1 MDTTPHHQQIQTLK
15 ARWEQYIAMSPTEGA
30 TGALQEKQQRCLED
44 FLHLLVAMSH
54 SKGIEN
60 EDLLNFSS
68 DIHSAFNIL
77 ARKLM
82 HDIQVEASFPPST
95 RADEICGLSRHLKYL
110 MFDTG
115 WLLLNALCT
124 LSRQALSCKDE
135 FILLLVALFEEC
147 LSSCSYDKQRLSS
160 SSLRIPSLQ
169 KIFVTKKCRR
179 SSSLSSEEFTA
190 NFHSSVTSL
199 KDAVAMKSNSGSAP
213 VKRSARSES
222 LPNHKLTFD
231 SSDSENEHRKQRSR
245 RRSRPETLDHHHHH
259 NHHHHR
265 PERLSFS
272 SAFPVYLFQCASQI
286 MQRHVH
292 VSGVHIVSQST
303 SVVDLSITL
312 LSLLEGLCTSEVMH
326 LASRNALGQ
335 FLAPY
340 LTKFLSDLQQ
350 LGFTSD
356 GTVQTDLFAGN
367 LSKLQRLV
375 LRLLL
380 KLCLSSG
387 VNHQRVSTLAKAGT
401 ISSLL
406 SLAIAINKKL
416 SVFAPFEKR
425 PIQIASPPLGID
437 GDDLE
442 FEADV
447 FEESRDSVT
456 KELPSSGAL
465 ELKSTERDLT
475 VVTEILEGILMIL
488 STILFRC
495 QDDQTVIT
503 QAVAMLWE
511 FEVSDG
517 FTILQNTILQLDTML
532 FMETC
537 NGEMKEHAKE
547 CINDLAC
554 GLRKLVTAAK
564 RAKLEYLHKFHCL
577 KRSHQHCDYTS
588 YMHHHHNLLGIPYT
602 KVKEMKGSTS
612 LMPSSPTETSAS
624 HRKCCLVRAVELC
637 LHLIKRAHCPWTA
650 FKILSVLD
658 QFGICCCLPEEV
670 LIRQILECLPNWSLS
685 LSSLALKIL
694 AKLILEQLSGGNM
707 DKANLV
713 DLCDECRGKKGA
725 KLRASK
731 GRVSRNDGNS
741 TNDASGNYI
750 PLWEAVGEYKSLLI
764 GQSAPLSILVAK
776 HLAFLVRH
784 GSTQL
789 KQALYNKV
797 YIPVFEHVNA
807 VDDDLFGVVSSDVV
821 PEAALQHCYC
831 ALPLLL
837 KFNSAEELFL
847 LQLGLPHAIHLIELD
862 ATRSHI
868 LKIFEVMVG
877 VSQKHAEK
885 SMKSRKRAQ
894 TYDSGLSAGT
904 YQTSDLQSSSDEVPS
919 SITDQA
925 VIQLFF
931 DIIQKISPWEGIK
944 STESSTELS
953 PIGSQSS
960 SPGDIDDKLK
970 SYVWVSSPR
979 EQFVSQSIESAF
991 SSMRE
996 SFPISPTSIRKI
1008 SGSSSV
1014 PDVTS
1019 FVGRPSDRSSIEA
1032 DQWIDTAKLSLCTSV
1047 WRTCS
1052 NIVSISPIF
1061 VETFKTKLETARVV
1075 ALLKFCL
1082 RIFRVS
1088 LNSLFHITKVEDEE
1102 ACDQNDDKE
1111 EEEENETRS
1120 RVMLSLGLVEAIT
1133 RVLLNLKN
1141 DAVYAEVLQCLKDN
1155 LTSTKVCLDE
1165 EVSQGLVSSLMRI
1178 ALDQPCDES
1187 NVKNHCVFRQHQ
1199 EDDGNLLGSWE
1210 DIFETSDGQS
1220 DVSDPWSTEEGY
1232 DADSESDAEKNQED
1246 AGFATG
1252 REEDT
1257 QQELLEHPEVCTTL
1271 LEVLASSSS
1280 SSSDVRVEATK
1291 VALRR
1296 LLTLSKPSSI
1306 NKMSSMNRSELCRC
1320 DLVSVILDNYADVLK
1335 GIENRD
1341 GGVRCLLIELIAV
1354 LVENTITA
1362 MQLRRLL
1369 QLCDTEEEYIL
1380 PELLKTLLSIACAT
1394 QDRPNHCLSFPVV
1407 SKPYPEVHIQE
1418 NHFNQK
1424 TAPSCNISKIAP
1436 LHLSLENVLQWP
1448 PLLSKGLSM
1457 SMWMKLEESP
1467 KKTSVM
1473 KRGKSGSFE
1482 KRYSKAKEG
1491 SKRRSD
1497 SRSTDQIKCKDQVH
1511 VFSVGTSHHCLEVWA
1526 GFRPSCLILRLSSNS
1541 KVLTEVQCTGIIP
1554 LGEWCHLALTYQEE
1568 SSQNNKILGKITLVT
1583 NGQLPKPVTL
1593 ETSLRSLPKT
1603 TSHGW
1608 LFIGQSSECDTFQEG
1623 FGNVQIGN
1631 MMLFN
1636 DFTTLNNELALH
1648 LYSNGPNYFGLSTC
1662 EGSQPRSL
1670 YSRHLKADHINSDL
1684 HWEFLNGKRGVDYK
1698 QFKES
1703 LILGYSPNVH
1713 HHCNIFKKTHQQGN
1727 TLSRVLP
1734 GKSSPRE
1741 GTSQSPDVIQAFVS
1755 CHIPLSSSHHLV
1767 KAIHDIGGISTFLF
1781 FLAKLVECTPSP
1793 GHQADAVKL
1802 LMVLQNSSYSL
1813 ASEFRTMSG
1822 PSMLAKVLISS
1833 KFKVGPELLKVLFD
1847 SCCSPAVIY
1856 YCTLTDSYKVHRE
1869 TDCILQDEEI
1879 FTQLILNWRI
1889 WNQGD
1894 PSLFCLLLD
1903 AIQMLI
1909 KRNHPHRHF
1918 NFEKL
1923 QSVGLVQKLLVMCKE
1938 RHDDDLPAVPPSSL
1952 EGLVRLIRTML
1963 GLPTDPADPHLMAE
1977 ISDFLLSTHPAVN
1990 TFVCHAPSSFYFNQ
2004 HKFSST
2010 VVQTSR
2016 SRTRTQSVELSDAKD
2031 EDIKGEDASE
2041 HHPSNGQDSP
2051 TLDNKDADSSISIAN
2066 TANQTVDSI
2075 ATIEDPSGISSQ
2087 SGHDSQPREGGDF
2100 VILSM
2105 ADVPTPSSLNNQDL
2119 SSFSSLGASEKNPSL
2134 NKFSSSLLDL
2144 LSDAIMSQSE
2154 ANLEKILGIV
2164 IKLDTLIVLAHHN
2177 SSQIRTSVVKL
2188 IHVYFHVATEDHVE
2202 SYLKSRVFH
2211 LLANQLHQ
2219 YPASREQVEAC
2230 LLVLFSRPVGLD
2242 DRLDFNDMRAPD
2254 EFSQMST
2261 ILLLSVLERCLHDP
2275 VLCTKTLCIT
2285 LHLFEGVP
2293 VLIPV
2298 LLENGFIEAV
2308 VNVLAATSALC
2319 SDSAC
2324 PEELDLLVENI
2335 QHVLAS
2341 IANKVFYFNKP
2352 DLYQHFEDMM
2362 MLLGGLEERFRIKYG
2377 TDSLE
2382 TEIILETQSYIF
2394 REVLEYFRTV
2404 TMATDSAMGKKKI
2417 LMILNR
2423 TKTYAEQKYEQ
2434 FKWQQ
2439 QVGAPLPEER
2449 RFSAEVDN
2457 VLRGQRLR
2465 NESMPGVGMVSE
2477 QELTKRFQKLCLLS
2491 VRLVTQRDP
2500 EMLAKNEDNPDSCST
2515 SLAKELFFLLSEA
2528 LAATLEKKLGRSKQ
2542 FESIAWASKETLRVQ
2557 LAQLLCH
2564 MMSPNQDI
2572 ALRIYTL
2579 QVAHVHKSKELLKS
2593 LLSVHPQASKF
2604 ELFLFDLLV
2613 NQEQKLSAEDVA
2625 FGLKLVDS
2633 LKDSGFKG
2641 YNPTKC
2647 NREILDAA
2655 KEELKEAE
2663 LEESN
2668 AREKFQNQRLEVA
2681 EAVITKMADL
2691 MSEVV
2696 GLAMRTTQVVALNQ
2710 NTLRAKFLDHLR
2722 AQISANLDVRTA
2734 WQDLIHQVTHERA
2747 VWYQQNSYP
2756 SSWQLDPTEGPGRV
2770 RKRLQRCHLDIPRKF
2785 FLPEFQKKHE
2795 VMPSQPLAY
2804 LFDDPVNASSSS
2816 ELKRRLQMNE
2826 KISRASYC
2834 TQVTP
2839 ASEFT
2844 GDLLLGENDMYFV
2857 YEEASND
2864 VSKFQSGDVATISWQ
2879 YDDIKELH
2887 TRWYQL
2893 RDNAMEIFL
2902 TNGHTLLLAF
2912 ESTEER
2918 SAMYK
2923 SMRERDLPNL
2933 LEVDD
2938 ISTITRAWCGRQMT
2952 NFEYLMQLNKLAGRS
2967 FNDLMQYPVFPF
2979 VLAEYT
2985 TNELDLNS
2993 HDIYRDLSKPVAV
3006 QLKEMEERYKR
3017 NYQILKEEYERD
3029 AGHNESTL
3037 TMKPYHYG
3045 SHYSNS
3051 GITLQYLVRL
3061 PPFTGMFMQYQDNS
3075 FDLPD
3080 RTFHCV
3086 NTSWKLSSFQSTS
3099 DVKELISEFF
3109 FTPEFLI
3116 NSEGFNYGKKQNGE
3130 KVNDVVLPR
3139 WARDNPHLFIEIHKQ
3154 ALESPHVS
3162 QHLHAWIDLVFG
3174 YKQTGHAAVD
3184 AISVYH
3190 PATYFGTDTSAIA
3203 DPVRRQAVETMIKTY
3218 GQTPKQLFHAPHPTR
3233 LELEAI
3239 PITVSAASSALISQF
3254 TNKAVGGKAG
3264 IMMGIEPSREPLRH
3278 IRGMQWGSY
3287 VGSLAAPEP
3296 MVKWQQGYTT
3306 PPSSLVAL
3314 PTGSVCALS
3323 KNQCLLVMFGKE
3335 RGINSMQVVN
3345 IRWSAVLTWG
3355 YPDGILRLK
3364 HRQKQPSINLIQSEA
3379 HQQVVCC
3386 ASLPDCRLLFVAC
3399 KSGVILAYRTK
3410 YSQEK
3415 LCGLHLRGLKAS
3427 LYGHTG
3433 AITAVRVCRPYSI
3446 LVSASQDGTCIIW
3459 DLNRLCYVRSL
3470 CNKTGPISPVT
3481 TVEVS
3486 DVSGDIASVTNTQH
3500 GGLNSSSSELTLWS
3514 INARI
3519 IGRVTSESTILC
3531 LAFSLSPAGVS
3542 INSVVAGCQDGKM
3555 RFWSCLDLSPV
3566 RTLHCEDRPIK
3577 CLTFTQDSNFL
3588 FSSDSKGLVVAWGKK
3603 DHRGKR
3609 PGLETFLPS

>member
-1 MDTTPHHQQIQTLK
+1 
-15 ARWEQYIAMSPTEGA
+15 MS
-30 TGALQEKQQRCLED
+30 
-44 FLHLLVAMSH
+44 
-54 SKGIEN
+54 
-60 EDLLNFSS
+60 
-68 DIHSAFNIL
+68 
-77 ARKLM
+77 
-82 HDIQVEASFPPST
+82 
-95 RADEICGLSRHLKYL
+95 
-110 MFDTG
+110 
-115 WLLLNALCT
+115 
-124 LSRQALSCKDE
+124 
-135 FILLLVALFEEC
+135 
-147 LSSCSYDKQRLSS
+147 
-160 SSLRIPSLQ
+160 
-169 KIFVTKKCRR
+169 
-179 SSSLSSEEFTA
+179 
-190 NFHSSVTSL
+190 
-199 KDAVAMKSNSGSAP
+199 
-213 VKRSARSES
+213 
-222 LPNHKLTFD
+222 
-231 SSDSENEHRKQRSR
+231 
-245 RRSRPETLDHHHHH
+245 
-259 NHHHHR
+259 
-265 PERLSFS
+265 
-272 SAFPVYLFQCASQI
+272 
-286 MQRHVH
+286 
-292 VSGVHIVSQST
+292 
-303 SVVDLSITL
+303 
-312 LSLLEGLCTSEVMH
+312 
-326 LASRNALGQ
+326 
-335 FLAPY
+335 
-340 LTKFLSDLQQ
+340 
-350 LGFTSD
+350 
-356 GTVQTDLFAGN
+356 
-367 LSKLQRLV
+367 
-375 LRLLL
+375 
-380 KLCLSSG
+380 
-387 VNHQRVSTLAKAGT
+387 
-401 ISSLL
+401 
-406 SLAIAINKKL
+406 
-416 SVFAPFEKR
+416 
-425 PIQIASPPLGID
+425 
-437 GDDLE
+437 
-442 FEADV
+442 
-447 FEESRDSVT
+447 
-456 KELPSSGAL
+456 
-465 ELKSTERDLT
+465 
-475 VVTEILEGILMIL
+475 
-488 STILFRC
+488 
-495 QDDQTVIT
+495 
-503 QAVAMLWE
+503 
-511 FEVSDG
+511 
-517 FTILQNTILQLDTML
+517 
-532 FMETC
+532 
-537 NGEMKEHAKE
+537 
-547 CINDLAC
+547 
-554 GLRKLVTAAK
+554 
-564 RAKLEYLHKFHCL
+564 
-577 KRSHQHCDYTS
+577 
-588 YMHHHHNLLGIPYT
+588 
-602 KVKEMKGSTS
+602 
-612 LMPSSPTETSAS
+612 
-624 HRKCCLVRAVELC
+624 
-637 LHLIKRAHCPWTA
+637 
-650 FKILSVLD
+650 
-658 QFGICCCLPEEV
+658 
-670 LIRQILECLPNWSLS
+670 
-685 LSSLALKIL
+685 
-694 AKLILEQLSGGNM
+694 
-707 DKANLV
+707 
-713 DLCDECRGKKGA
+713 
-725 KLRASK
+725 
-731 GRVSRNDGNS
+731 
-741 TNDASGNYI
+741 
-750 PLWEAVGEYKSLLI
+750 
-764 GQSAPLSILVAK
+764 
-776 HLAFLVRH
+776 
-784 GSTQL
+784 
-789 KQALYNKV
+789 
-797 YIPVFEHVNA
+797 
-807 VDDDLFGVVSSDVV
+807 
-821 PEAALQHCYC
+821 
-831 ALPLLL
+831 
-837 KFNSAEELFL
+837 
-847 LQLGLPHAIHLIELD
+847 
-862 ATRSHI
+862 
-868 LKIFEVMVG
+868 
-877 VSQKHAEK
+877 
-885 SMKSRKRAQ
+885 
-894 TYDSGLSAGT
+894 
-904 YQTSDLQSSSDEVPS
+904 
-919 SITDQA
+919 
-925 VIQLFF
+925 
-931 DIIQKISPWEGIK
+931 
-944 STESSTELS
+944 
-953 PIGSQSS
+953 
-960 SPGDIDDKLK
+960 
-970 SYVWVSSPR
+970 
-979 EQFVSQSIESAF
+979 
-991 SSMRE
+991 
-996 SFPISPTSIRKI
+996 
-1008 SGSSSV
+1008 
-1014 PDVTS
+1014 
-1019 FVGRPSDRSSIEA
+1019 
-1032 DQWIDTAKLSLCTSV
+1032 
-1047 WRTCS
+1047 
-1052 NIVSISPIF
+1052 
-1061 VETFKTKLETARVV
+1061 
-1075 ALLKFCL
+1075 
-1082 RIFRVS
+1082 
-1088 LNSLFHITKVEDEE
+1088 
-1102 ACDQNDDKE
+1102 
-1111 EEEENETRS
+1111 
-1120 RVMLSLGLVEAIT
+1120 
-1133 RVLLNLKN
+1133 
-1141 DAVYAEVLQCLKDN
+1141 
-1155 LTSTKVCLDE
+1155 
-1165 EVSQGLVSSLMRI
+1165 
-1178 ALDQPCDES
+1178 
-1187 NVKNHCVFRQHQ
+1187 
-1199 EDDGNLLGSWE
+1199 
-1210 DIFETSDGQS
+1210 
-1220 DVSDPWSTEEGY
+1220 
-1232 DADSESDAEKNQED
+1232 
-1246 AGFATG
+1246 
-1252 REEDT
+1252 
-1257 QQELLEHPEVCTTL
+1257 
-1271 LEVLASSSS
+1271 
-1280 SSSDVRVEATK
+1280 
-1291 VALRR
+1291 
-1296 LLTLSKPSSI
+1296 
-1306 NKMSSMNRSELCRC
+1306 
-1320 DLVSVILDNYADVLK
+1320 
-1335 GIENRD
+1335 
-1341 GGVRCLLIELIAV
+1341 
-1354 LVENTITA
+1354 
-1362 MQLRRLL
+1362 
-1369 QLCDTEEEYIL
+1369 
-1380 PELLKTLLSIACAT
+1380 
-1394 QDRPNHCLSFPVV
+1394 
-1407 SKPYPEVHIQE
+1407 
-1418 NHFNQK
+1418 
-1424 TAPSCNISKIAP
+1424 
-1436 LHLSLENVLQWP
+1436 
-1448 PLLSKGLSM
+1448 
-1457 SMWMKLEESP
+1457 
-1467 KKTSVM
+1467 
-1473 KRGKSGSFE
+1473 
-1482 KRYSKAKEG
+1482 
-1491 SKRRSD
+1491 
-1497 SRSTDQIKCKDQVH
+1497 
-1511 VFSVGTSHHCLEVWA
+1511 
-1526 GFRPSCLILRLSSNS
+1526 
-1541 KVLTEVQCTGIIP
+1541 
-1554 LGEWCHLALTYQEE
+1554 
-1568 SSQNNKILGKITLVT
+1568 
-1583 NGQLPKPVTL
+1583 
-1593 ETSLRSLPKT
+1593 
-1603 TSHGW
+1603 W
-1608 LFIGQSSECDTFQEG
+1608 LFI
-1623 FGNVQIGN
+1623 
-1631 MMLFN
+1631 
-1636 DFTTLNNELALH
+1636 

-1662 EGSQPRSL
+1662 EGPQHRSL

-1767 KAIHDIGGISTFLF
+1767 KAIHDIGGISSFLF

-1894 PSLFCLLLD
+1894 QSLFCLLLD

-2362 MLLGGLEERFRIKYG
+2362 MMLLGGLEERFRIKN
-2377 TDSLE
+2377 DSLE

-2423 TKTYAEQKYEQ
+2423 TKTYAGRALGKDQTIYSLLPLATCPTVVFHMLISLSTLSKFTNAHLAVHDRNVNVTTTIKYFIPIKLKRIVSEQNVCHNNKSFHLITEQKYEQ

-2491 VRLVTQRDP
+2491 VRLVTQRGLKLGIGSK
-2500 EMLAKNEDNPDSCST
+2500 MLAKNEDNPDSCST

-2528 LAATLEKKLGRSKQ
+2528 LAATLHLFRKRNSGVANSLRALLGQQGNVEGAART
-2542 FESIAWASKETLRVQ
+2542 I
-2557 LAQLLCH
+2557 LCH

-2795 VMPSQPLAY
+2795 VTPSQPLAY

-2979 VLAEYT
+2979 VL
-2985 TNELDLNS
+2985 
-2993 HDIYRDLSKPVAV
+2993 R
-3006 QLKEMEERYKR
+3006 
-3017 NYQILKEEYERD
+3017 
-3029 AGHNESTL
+3029 
-3037 TMKPYHYG
+3037 
-3045 SHYSNS
+3045 
-3051 GITLQYLVRL
+3051 
-3061 PPFTGMFMQYQDNS
+3061 
-3075 FDLPD
+3075 
-3080 RTFHCV
+3080 
-3086 NTSWKLSSFQSTS
+3086 
-3099 DVKELISEFF
+3099 
-3109 FTPEFLI
+3109 
-3116 NSEGFNYGKKQNGE
+3116 
-3130 KVNDVVLPR
+3130 
-3139 WARDNPHLFIEIHKQ
+3139 
-3154 ALESPHVS
+3154 
-3162 QHLHAWIDLVFG
+3162 
-3174 YKQTGHAAVD
+3174 
-3184 AISVYH
+3184 
-3190 PATYFGTDTSAIA
+3190 
-3203 DPVRRQAVETMIKTY
+3203 
-3218 GQTPKQLFHAPHPTR
+3218 
-3233 LELEAI
+3233 
-3239 PITVSAASSALISQF
+3239 
-3254 TNKAVGGKAG
+3254 
-3264 IMMGIEPSREPLRH
+3264 
-3278 IRGMQWGSY
+3278 
-3287 VGSLAAPEP
+3287 
-3296 MVKWQQGYTT
+3296 
-3306 PPSSLVAL
+3306 
-3314 PTGSVCALS
+3314 
-3323 KNQCLLVMFGKE
+3323 
-3335 RGINSMQVVN
+3335 N
-3345 IRWSAVLTWG
+3345 IRPMSW
-3355 YPDGILRLK
+3355 I
-3364 HRQKQPSINLIQSEA
+3364 
-3379 HQQVVCC
+3379 
-3386 ASLPDCRLLFVAC
+3386 
-3399 KSGVILAYRTK
+3399 
-3410 YSQEK
+3410 
-3415 LCGLHLRGLKAS
+3415 
-3427 LYGHTG
+3427 
-3433 AITAVRVCRPYSI
+3433 
-3446 LVSASQDGTCIIW
+3446 
-3459 DLNRLCYVRSL
+3459 
-3470 CNKTGPISPVT
+3470 
-3481 TVEVS
+3481 
-3486 DVSGDIASVTNTQH
+3486 
-3500 GGLNSSSSELTLWS
+3500 
-3514 INARI
+3514 
-3519 IGRVTSESTILC
+3519 
-3531 LAFSLSPAGVS
+3531 
-3542 INSVVAGCQDGKM
+3542 
-3555 RFWSCLDLSPV
+3555 
-3566 RTLHCEDRPIK
+3566 
-3577 CLTFTQDSNFL
+3577 
-3588 FSSDSKGLVVAWGKK
+3588 
-3603 DHRGKR
+3603 
-3609 PGLETFLPS
+3609 